1 MRDTLFALELRATW
15 FLTGL
20 IWLIQLVH
28 YPTFASIPPG
38 SFLGFHAFHSSRITW
53 IVMPAMAIEAI
64 CCAANLY
71 RHRTL
76 AHALRA
82 ALLLAV
88 WILTF
93 FVMVPLHSRLDQS
106 FDRTAI
112 DQLIL
117 WNWPRTLAWT
127 LRALLLANGK
137 PQQ

>member
-28 YPTFASIPPG
+28 YPTFASIAPG
-38 SFLGFHAFHSSRITW
+38 GFLAFHAFHSSRIAW
-53 IVMPAMAIEAI
+53 IVMPAMAIEAS

-71 RHRTL
+71 RHRTP

-82 ALLLAV
+82 ALLVAV

-106 FDRTAI
+106 FDRAAI

-127 LRALLLANGK
+127 LRALLLSNSES
-137 PQQ
+137 QQ